1 MLREAVSNAVRHAHA
16 SSLAVSLS
24 VGADVV
30 VEVTG
35 NGDDVPDTVA
45 PSGRHN
51 LASPAT
57 TARGACTIDRPLG
70 GGTRLVWAATLH

>member
-16 SSLAVSLS
+16 SNLAVAVS

-30 VEVTG
+30 VEVTD

-45 PSGRHN
+45 RSGPRN
-51 LASPAT
+51 LASRAAA
-57 TARGACTIDRPLG
+57 AR
-70 GGTRLVWAATLH
+70 WHLHD